1 MKRGCVVKQGWL
13 CFLAKVG
20 LGCVCCV
27 LLVSGRGD
35 AKTLPGRVLKF
46 AVHTSSL
53 GSLDPHMV
61 RGSED
66 YTYVDV
72 VFNSLIRYVPGDLA
86 RLEPDIADSIPTFVL
101 RNGRQVWT
109 VHLKKG
115 VFFHPGP
122 ATPAYALTADD
133 VIFSLE
139 KMADPDFSSASG
151 EYAGMTFKKLDDHTL
166 EIILDKPVS
175 PLFFLPK
182 IANHRGGAIVSR
194 KAFQAGGYEGFMA
207 HPVGTGPFM
216 FQRYEPNQV
225 CVFKAHERY
234 FRGTPKL
241 AGVEM
246 YFIPDNDTREAAFR
260 NGDMDL
266 VLGVGEPGW
275 IERME
280 QVPKSVVDV
289 FGPGYT
295 GLFHFNASIEPLN
308 DIRVREAISLA
319 LDRNDFMAASSPK
332 LVSPVM
338 APMSAAFLPG
348 GMTNEKII
356 TLGLNFEKNI
366 EKARKLM
373 AEAGLANGFDMTLY
387 GSEKRLFQTAYEILQ
402 RSLKEIDIRVN
413 LKIVTHT
420 EYHQIIRKNLNPIV
434 LYFTLRP
441 NADIYLRG
449 YFHSDGIVMS
459 GRSPYTNFSHCT
471 SVDCL
476 LETALREMD
485 PKKQIRLWEQAQI
498 KILHEVW
505 VYPLLDIKYCVARK
519 SDLDYGHDLFNTLA
533 GYPQFDE
540 RTAFVSP

>member
-1 MKRGCVVKQGWL
+1 MKQGWL
-13 CFLAKVG
+13 YFLAKVG
-20 LGCVCCV
+20 FGCICWV

-35 AKTLPGRVLKF
+35 AGALPKPVLKF

-61 RGSED
+61 RGSQD
-66 YTYVDV
+66 YTYVDL
-72 VFNSLIRYVPGDLA
+72 VFNSLIRYVPGDLV
-86 RLEPDIADSIPTFVL
+86 RLEPDIAESIPTFVM

-115 VFFHPGP
+115 VLFHPGP
-122 ATPAYALTADD
+122 ATPAYELTADD

-139 KMADPDFSSASG
+139 KLADPDFSSASG
-151 EYAGMTFKKLDDHTL
+151 EFAGMMFEKLDDHTL
-166 EIILDKPVS
+166 EIILETPMS

-194 KAFQAGGYEGFMA
+194 KAIQAGGYEGFMA

-216 FQRYEPNQV
+216 FQRYEPKQV
-225 CVFKAHERY
+225 CVFRAHERY
-234 FRGTPKL
+234 FRGTPNL
-241 AGVEM
+241 SGVEM
-246 YFIPDNDTREAAFR
+246 HFMPDNDLRETAFQS
-260 NGDMDL
+260 GEMDL
-266 VLGVGEPGW
+266 ILGVGEPGW

-295 GLFHFNASIEPLN
+295 GLFHFNASIKPLN

-319 LDRNDFMAASSPK
+319 LDRNEFLTASSPR

-338 APMSAAFLPG
+338 APMSAAILPG

-366 EKARKLM
+366 EKARRLM
-373 AEAGLANGFDMTLY
+373 AEAGLANGFDMTVY
-387 GSEKRLFQTAYEILQ
+387 GSEKRLFQTSYEILQ
-402 RSLKEIDIRVN
+402 RSLKEIGIHVN
-413 LKIVTHT
+413 LKIVTHA

-441 NADIYLRG
+441 NADVYLRG
-449 YFHSDGIVMS
+449 YFHSDAIVMS
-459 GRSPYTNFSHCT
+459 GKSPYTNFSHCNT
-471 SVDCL
+471 VDGL
-476 LETALREMD
+476 LDTALQELD
-485 PKKQIRLWEQAQI
+485 PKNQIRLWEQAQI
-498 KILHEVW
+498 KILHGVW
-505 VYPLLDIKYCVARK
+505 VYPLLDIKYCVIRK
-519 SDLDYGHDLFNTLA
+519 SHLDYGHDLFNTLA

-540 RTAFVSP
+540 RTSFVLP

>member
-1 MKRGCVVKQGWL
+1 
-13 CFLAKVG
+13 
-20 LGCVCCV
+20 
-27 LLVSGRGD
+27 
-35 AKTLPGRVLKF
+35 
-46 AVHTSSL
+46 
-53 GSLDPHMV
+53 
-61 RGSED
+61 
-66 YTYVDV
+66 
-72 VFNSLIRYVPGDLA
+72 
-86 RLEPDIADSIPTFVL
+86 
-101 RNGRQVWT
+101 
-109 VHLKKG
+109 
-115 VFFHPGP
+115 
-122 ATPAYALTADD
+122 
-133 VIFSLE
+133 
-139 KMADPDFSSASG
+139 
-151 EYAGMTFKKLDDHTL
+151 MTFEKLDDHTL

-216 FQRYEPNQV
+216 FQWYEPNQV

-246 YFIPDNDTREAAFR
+246 HFIPDNVAREAAFR

-295 GLFHFNASIEPLN
+295 GLFHFNASIKPFN
-308 DIRVREAISLA
+308 DIRVRTAISLA
-319 LDRNDFMAASSPK
+319 LDRNDFMAASSRK

-348 GMTNEKII
+348 GMSNEKII
-356 TLGLNFEKNI
+356 ILGLNFEKNI

-373 AEAGLANGFDMTLY
+373 ADAGLANGFDMTLY
-387 GSEKRLFQTAYEILQ
+387 GSEKRLFQTSYEILQ
-402 RSLKEIDIRVN
+402 RSLKEIGIRVN
-413 LKIVTHT
+413 LKIVPHT

-449 YFHSDGIVMS
+449 YFHSDAIVMS

-471 SVDCL
+471 SVDDL
-476 LETALREMD
+476 LDTALTEMD

-498 KILHEVW
+498 KILHDVW

-540 RTAFVSP
+540 RTAFVSH

>member
-1 MKRGCVVKQGWL
+1 MKQGWWS
-13 CFLAKVG
+13 FLAKVG
-20 LGCVCCV
+20 LGCICCV

-35 AKTLPGRVLKF
+35 AQALPGRVLKF

-66 YTYVDV
+66 YTYVDM

-115 VFFHPGP
+115 IFFHPGP

-139 KMADPDFSSASG
+139 KMADLDFSSASG
-151 EYAGMTFKKLDDHTL
+151 EYAGMTFEKLDDHTL

-182 IANHRGGAIVSR
+182 IANHRSGAIVSR

-216 FQRYEPNQV
+216 FQWYEPNQV

-246 YFIPDNDTREAAFR
+246 HFIPDNDTREAAFKS
-260 NGDMDL
+260 GEMDL
-266 VLGVGEPGW
+266 ILGVGEPGW
-275 IERME
+275 IDRME
-280 QVPKSVVDV
+280 QEPKSVVDV
-289 FGPGYT
+289 FGPGFT
-295 GLFHFNASIEPLN
+295 GLFHFNTAIPPLN
-308 DIRVREAISLA
+308 DVRVRQAIAHA
-319 LDRNDFMAASSPK
+319 LDRNDFLAASSPK
-332 LVSPVM
+332 LVSPMM
-338 APMSAAFLPG
+338 APISPAFLPG
-348 GMTNEKII
+348 GLTNEKII
-356 TLGLNFEKNI
+356 SLGLNFEKNV
-366 EKARKLM
+366 EKARKLLV
-373 AEAGLANGFDMTLY
+373 EAGFADGFSMTLY
-387 GSEKRLFQTAYEILQ
+387 GSEKRLFKTSYEILQ
-402 RSLKEIDIRVN
+402 KALKEIGIIVN
-413 LKIVTHT
+413 LKIVSHS
-420 EYHQIIRKNLNPIV
+420 EYHQIIRANLNAMV

-441 NADIYLRG
+441 NADTYLRG
-449 YFHSDGIVMS
+449 FFHSDAIVQTGINA
-459 GRSPYTNFSHCT
+459 YTNFSHCT
-471 SVDCL
+471 SVDEL
-476 LETALREMD
+476 LDQALTEID
-485 PKKQIRLWEQAQI
+485 PRKQIRLWEQAQI
-498 KILHEVW
+498 KILHEVR